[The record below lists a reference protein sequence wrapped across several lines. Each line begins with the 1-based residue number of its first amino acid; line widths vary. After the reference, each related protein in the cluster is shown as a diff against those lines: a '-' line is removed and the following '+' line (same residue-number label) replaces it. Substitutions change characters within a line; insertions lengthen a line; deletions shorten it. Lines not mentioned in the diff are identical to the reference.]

1 MTERF
6 VDPLEIQLQNPD
18 QVFYATGV
26 LLDAD
31 DFKAE
36 QLYHR
41 GRLARAL
48 TYLHGSGTIAGL
60 KVVWETA
67 IEKTETQPGR
77 EERLV
82 VEPGLA
88 IDRLGRL
95 IELPHRACIRLNRWF
110 EAQTESDLIQAF
122 HAPSNSVMISR
133 DFEPDPDPEHDNEYP
148 IQLGNGVTGVVV
160 DVFLGFTL
168 CERGKTPAFATGP
181 FDALDAAV
189 PSRLRDGYQL
199 SLVLRQEPTEGRER
213 IKGLRDYLPANNWLD
228 ASSPTEV
235 QRKIS
240 AAWQEGS
247 QEWDARG
254 QLVPLPE
261 HSLGQDPT
269 ALFLARLLL
278 PATKETG
285 GRPQRIMT
293 EKVIVDNHSRA
304 FSYPSGAIGRLI
316 ELSS

>member
-6 VDPLEIQLQNPD
+6 VDPLEIKLQNPD

-41 GRLARAL
+41 SRLARAL
-48 TYLHGSGTIAGL
+48 AYLHGSGTVAGL
-60 KVVWETA
+60 KVVWEQA
-67 IEKTETQPGR
+67 IETTETQAGR
-77 EERLV
+77 EERLIV
-82 VEPGLA
+82 KPGLA

-95 IELPHRACIRLNRWF
+95 IELPRSACIRLNRWF

-133 DFEPDPDPEHDNEYP
+133 NFLPDPEHPNERP
-148 IQLGNGVTGVVV
+148 IELGNGVSGVVV

-168 CERGKTPAFATGP
+168 CERGKTPALATGP
-181 FDALDAAV
+181 FDALDAVV

-199 SLVLRQEPTEGRER
+199 SLVLRQEPTDDLLG
-213 IKGLRDYLPANNWLD
+213 ILPANDWIQDLN
-228 ASSPTEV
+228 PTEV
-235 QRKIS
+235 QRRIL
-240 AAWQEGS
+240 AAWQEAS
-247 QEWDARG
+247 QGD
-254 QLVPLPE
+254 QTNTV
-261 HSLGQDPT
+261 
-269 ALFLARLLL
+269 FLARLLL
-278 PATKETG
+278 PATNETG

-293 EKVIVDNHSRA
+293 EEVIVDNYSRA
-304 FSYPSGAIGRLI
+304 FSYPSGAIMQLI